1 VCWLAVV
8 LAAPRQHPSELVHSL
23 ALFGHLVSVV
33 LGFGAVLL
41 VDWFGLLWLTGN
53 RTLED
58 VLRTAR
64 GAHVPIW
71 LGFAGLL
78 TTGLFLGPPS
88 ALKAFAVLI
97 VGLNGVYSGRLAP
110 EMARRPGLL
119 ARSVVATGLS
129 QLGWWTAVVVG
140 FLNSRR

>member
-78 TTGLFLGPPS
+78 TTGLF
-88 ALKAFAVLI
+88 AVLI